1 MSKPLSFQQVILRFQ
16 EFWAEHG
23 CVIWQPYSE
32 KVGAGTYNPA
42 TSLRVLGPE
51 PWNVCYVE
59 PSYRPD
65 DGRYAENP
73 NRMQMHTQLQVIL
86 KPDPGDPQELY
97 LQSLEAIGIDRRQHD
112 IRFVEDNWESPALGS
127 WGLGWEVWCD
137 GLEITQFT
145 YFQQAGGLPLD
156 PVAVELTYG
165 LERIVMFLQ
174 DKRSVWDIDW
184 GGGRTYGD
192 VYKTP
197 EVENCVYDFEVADVE
212 RMTELYKHYEAE
224 ARVCLSHQPPLVIPA
239 HDYVLRC
246 SHTFNLLDSRGAIGV
261 TERAGYFAKMRDLS
275 KQVASAYLEQRQ
287 REEYPFL
294 SQKSEAR
301 GQKSDQATRSSSCV
315 LRPSSFVLEIG
326 VEELPAGDLTSAL
339 EQLQE
344 LAPKLLDNARLDHGT
359 VEIYG
364 TPRRLGVLVQDLAP
378 RQRSLEQVVKG
389 PAAKIAFDAAGAP
402 TKAAEGFARG
412 QKVPVSSLQV
422 QKLEGGDYVV
432 AIKREE
438 GKATPDVLALL
449 LPELI
454 AAIKFDKTMRWNS
467 TNVAFSRPIRWLVAL
482 MGEHVIPFEYAGI
495 ASGNITRG
503 TRADGSPELPVADAD
518 AYLDLVKSHGIVLD
532 MDERRATIKAQIDH
546 LAQSVSGSVPVDP
559 GLLDEVTNLVEQ
571 PTALLGNFEP
581 EYLAVPR
588 DVLVTVMRKH
598 QRYFPVVSDQGRG
611 TGVESQAPG
620 NESLLPHFI
629 AVRNGP
635 QEQIELVTHGNE
647 GVLRARFADANYF
660 VRHDVQKKLEEFLPR
675 LGTLTFQKKLGS
687 VLDKV
692 HRIEQLTP
700 RIAAMLELG
709 EADLQAANRAAHL
722 CKADL
727 ATQMVVE
734 ITNLQGVMGREYG
747 LRQGEAPQV
756 ANAIFEHY
764 LPRYAGDKL
773 PESLAGMVV
782 GLADKLDSLIGLFA
796 VNLIPTGS
804 ADPFA
809 LRRAALGI
817 VQVLVEKNLS
827 LSLHRLLKA
836 AAEFQ
841 PIPVGDET
849 IAQAHDFIVGRMRV
863 LLGDQGWRYDV
874 VEAALAARSD
884 DPSRVRR
891 TVEQLT
897 AWAARSDWNE
907 VLSNFARCVR
917 ITREIKEQ
925 FALDINRDPEPSTRA
940 LYQAYQPIA
949 ARITPRSSVDEF
961 LTAFMPL
968 VPVISQFFVDVLVM
982 ADDQVM
988 RETRLALL
996 QRIAALPHGIVDLSK
1011 VEGF

>member
-32 KVGAGTYNPA
+32 KVGAGTGNPA

-51 PWNVCYVE
+51 LWNVCYVE

-97 LQSLEAIGIDRRQHD
+97 LQSLEAVGIDRRQHD

-174 DKRSVWDIDW
+174 DKRSVWEIDW

-192 VYKTP
+192 MYKTP
-197 EVENCVYDFEVADVE
+197 EVEHCVYDFEAADVE
-212 RMTELYKHYEAE
+212 RLTEMYKLYEAE
-224 ARVCLSHQPPLVIPA
+224 ARACLGHEPPLVIPA

-246 SHTFNLLDSRGAIGV
+246 SHTFNVLDSRGAIGV

-275 KQVASAYLEQRQ
+275 RQVALAYLEQRQ

-294 SQKSEAR
+294 SSGASSVEREA
-301 GQKSDQATRSSSCV
+301 KATADR
-315 LRPSSFVLEIG
+315 RPQIPELQQPATFLLEIG
-326 VEELPAGDLTSAL
+326 VEELPAQDITVAVN
-339 EQLQE
+339 QLQTE
-344 LAPKLLDNARLDHGT
+344 VSQLLEDARLEHDEFR
-359 VEIYG
+359 VYG
-364 TPRRLGVLVQDLAP
+364 TPRRLVVLIRNLAP
-378 RQRSLEQVVKG
+378 YQKSYERTTRGPSVKVG
-389 PAAKIAFDAAGAP
+389 RDAFGNW
-402 TKAAEGFARG
+402 TKAAEGFASG
-412 QKVPVSSLQV
+412 SGVYVNDLQV
-422 QKLEGGDYVV
+422 QEYKGNNYLFAV
-432 AIKREE
+432 KSEE
-438 GKATPDVLALL
+438 GESTPKVLATL
-449 LPELI
+449 LPKLI
-454 AAIKFDKTMRWNS
+454 ASIQFDKAMRWNS

-482 MGEHVIPFEYAGI
+482 LGERVIPFEYAGVT
-495 ASGNITRG
+495 SGNITRG
-503 TRADGSPELPVADAD
+503 TRADGSPEAQVANAG
-518 AYLDLVKSHGIVLD
+518 AYLDLIKSHGIILD
-532 MDERRATIKAQIDH
+532 MDERRVMIKAQIDK
-546 LAQSVSGSVPVDP
+546 LAEFVSGAVPVDP

-581 EYLAVPR
+581 EYLSVPK

-598 QRYFPVVSDQGRG
+598 QRYFPIVQPSSREVSLQ
-611 TGVESQAPG
+611 PY
-620 NESLLPHFI
+620 FI

-635 QEQIELVTHGNE
+635 KENLDVVTYGNE
-647 GVLRARFADANYF
+647 GVLRARFADAAYF
-660 VRHDVQKKLEEFLPR
+660 VRHDAQKKLEEFLPR

-700 RIAAMLELG
+700 RIAAMLNLSI
-709 EADLQAANRAAHL
+709 ADLQAASRAAHL

-734 ITNLQGVMGREYG
+734 ITSLQGVMGREYA
-747 LRQGEAPQV
+747 LRQGEATRV
-756 ANAIFEHY
+756 ADAIFEHY

-773 PESLAGMVV
+773 PESLPGIVV
-782 GLADKLDSLIGLFA
+782 GLADKLDSLVGLFA

-827 LSLHRLLKA
+827 LSLRELLKA

-841 PIPVGDET
+841 PVPVGDET
-849 IAQAHDFIVGRMRV
+849 IAQAHDFIVGRSRG
-863 LLGDQGWRYDV
+863 LLGDQGWRYDL
-874 VEAALAARSD
+874 VEAALSARGD
-884 DPSRVRR
+884 DPYRAKQ
-891 TVEQLT
+891 TVEQLA
-897 AWAARSDWNE
+897 AWAARPDWND

-917 ITREIKEQ
+917 ITREFTET
-925 FALDINRDPEPSTRA
+925 FPLDISHDPDAGMQA
-940 LYQAYQPIA
+940 LYQAYQSVA
-949 ARITPRSSVDEF
+949 ARITPQNSVDEF
-961 LTAFMPL
+961 FSAFRPM
-968 VPVISQFFVDVLVM
+968 VPVISKFFVDVLVM
-982 ADDQVM
+982 ADDQAV

-996 QRIAALPHGIVDLSK
+996 QRIAALPQGIVDLSK

>member
-1 MSKPLSFQQVILRFQ
+1 MSKPLSFQQVILCFQ
-16 EFWAEHG
+16 EFWAENG

-32 KVGAGTYNPA
+32 KVGAGTANPA
-42 TSLRVLGPE
+42 TTLRVLGPE

-86 KPDPGDPQELY
+86 KPDPGNPQELY

-174 DKRSVWDIDW
+174 DKRSVWEIDW

-197 EVENCVYDFEVADVE
+197 EVEHCVYDFKAADVE
-212 RMTELYKHYEAE
+212 RLTEMYKLYEAE
-224 ARVCLSHQPPLVIPA
+224 ARTCLSHEPPLVIPA

-246 SHTFNLLDSRGAIGV
+246 SHTFNVLDSRGAIGV

-275 KQVASAYLEQRQ
+275 RQVASAYLEQRQ

-294 SQKSEAR
+294 KDEGGGMKAEAR
-301 GQKSDQATRSSSCV
+301 PPAFSSSI
-315 LRPSSFVLEIG
+315 LHPSSLLLEIG

-339 EQLQE
+339 RQLQE
-344 LAPKLLDNARLDHGT
+344 LAPKLLDDARLDRGALD
-359 VEIYG
+359 VYG
-364 TPRRLGVLVQDLAP
+364 TPRRLVVLVRDLAP
-378 RQRSLEQVVKG
+378 RQHSLEQVVKG
-389 PAAKIAFDAAGAP
+389 PAARIAFDAAGAP

-422 QKLEGGDYVV
+422 RQLEGGDYVV

-438 GKATPDVLALL
+438 GKPTPEVLASL
-449 LPELI
+449 LPDLI
-454 AAIKFDKTMRWNS
+454 AALKFEKAMRWNS
-467 TNVAFSRPIRWLVAL
+467 TNVVFSRPIRWLTAL
-482 MGEHVIPFEYAGI
+482 LGEHVIPFEYAGVM
-495 ASGNITRG
+495 SGNVTCG
-503 TRADGSPELPVADAD
+503 TRASGSPQVQVANAD
-518 AYLDLVKSHGIVLD
+518 AYLDLVKSHGIILD
-532 MDERRATIKAQIDH
+532 MGERRVTIKAQIDQ
-546 LAQSVSGSVPVDP
+546 LAESVGGAVPVDP

-571 PTALLGNFEP
+571 PTALLGDFEP
-581 EYLAVPR
+581 EYLSVPR

-598 QRYFPVVSDQGRG
+598 QRYFPVVQPSATDLQ
-611 TGVESQAPG
+611 
-620 NESLLPHFI
+620 PHFI

-635 QEQIELVTHGNE
+635 LENLNIVTHGNE

-660 VRHDVQKKLEEFLPR
+660 VRHDVQRKLEEFLPR

-692 HRIEQLTP
+692 QRIEQLTP
-700 RIAAMLELG
+700 RIAGMLNLSG
-709 EADLQAANRAAHL
+709 PGLQFAQRAAHL

-734 ITNLQGVMGREYG
+734 ITSLQGVMGREYA
-747 LRQGEAPQV
+747 LRQGEAGKV

-773 PESLAGMVV
+773 PESLPGIVV
-782 GLADKLDSLIGLFA
+782 GLADKLDSLVGLFA

-817 VQVLVEKNLS
+817 VQVLIERRLS
-827 LSLHRLLKA
+827 LSLRELLEA

-841 PIPVGDET
+841 PVPVRDET
-849 IAQAHDFIVGRMRV
+849 LTQAHDFIVGRSRV
-863 LLGDQGWRYDV
+863 LLGDQGWRYDL
-874 VEAALAARSD
+874 VEAALSARGD
-884 DPSRVRR
+884 DPFRARQ
-891 TVEQLT
+891 TVEQLS
-897 AWAARSDWNE
+897 AWAARPDWND

-917 ITREIKEQ
+917 ITRE
-925 FALDINRDPEPSTRA
+925 FTPVFPLDISRDPDATTQA
-940 LYQAYQPIA
+940 LYQVYQSIA
-949 ARITPRSSVDEF
+949 ARIGPQNSVDEF
-961 LTAFMPL
+961 FTAFMPL
-968 VPVISQFFVDVLVM
+968 APVISKFFVDVLVM
-982 ADDQVM
+982 ADDQAV

-996 QRIAALPHGIVDLSK
+996 QRIAALPQGIVDLSK